1 MKERLIRKLT
11 SARFLMSIIL
21 TAVLSYMAIRGTITG
36 EQFVPLVTM
45 VIAFYFTKDKA
56 QLEEGEKKDLRE

>member
-1 MKERLIRKLT
+1 MERLIRKLT

-21 TAVLSYMAIRGTITG
+21 TIVLSYMAITETISG

-45 VIAFYFTKDKA
+45 VIAFYFTKDKSM
-56 QLEEGEKKDLRE
+56 QKEE

>member
-21 TAVLSYMAIRGTITG
+21 TVVLSYMAINETITG

-56 QLEEGEKKDLRE
+56 QLEDKELKE

>member
-21 TAVLSYMAIRGTITG
+21 TVVLSYMAIRGTITG

-45 VIAFYFTKDKA
+45 VIAFYFTKEKNQIEDN
-56 QLEEGEKKDLRE
+56 QL